1 MMFFLFVAVTFGLL
15 ALLVLDIIIAAPLVV
30 LGLAIVIFI
39 ENDIGYWSLFFML
52 WSLILLI
59 ILRTENRISDFLK
72 SIFKNKD

>member
-52 WSLILLI
+52 F
-59 ILRTENRISDFLK
+59 TYGA
-72 SIFKNKD
+72 KNLSEFFGVFVTSRLPVC

>member
-39 ENDIGYWSLFFML
+39 ENDIGYWSLFF
-52 WSLILLI
+52 ILKV
-59 ILRTENRISDFLK
+59 EK
-72 SIFKNKD
+72 

>member
-72 SIFKNKD
+72 SIFKK

>member
-1 MMFFLFVAVTFGLL
+1 MFFLFVAVTFGLL